1 MVELSVS
8 FATVAAGAGRQFLIK
23 LNRVLVVNRN
33 GSRVCFDL
41 FTLHRPKLIVIY
53 QVLENLLATHHKLT
67 TTASATSVVLA
78 PQRKRFVDDT
88 LFLPDYSPSKK
99 RREEGSGEEGSN
111 SMEQC

>member
-53 QVLENLLATHHKLT
+53 QDLLAMHHKLT